1 MIQPLFREF
10 NTMELAD
17 FAISRLG
24 KATLPSPLENHVFVD
39 DDATVCYDTDTAV
52 LAEYIKQGK
61 PIPAFEKAGARE
73 KLFHDPAWSKAA
85 ILTAGGL
92 CPGLNEVIKFLT
104 LTLMNRYKVP
114 VVYGIPYGYKG
125 LNPAHRLSPIMLTP
139 EMVDDIH
146 EQGGTILGSS
156 RGEED
161 TSVVVDTLARMNI
174 NMLFCIGGDGTSRGA
189 HDIAMEIKRRKL
201 AISVIAIPKTIDN
214 DISFID
220 KSFGFSSAV
229 LAAGPVVT
237 CAHTEAKGAYNGIG
251 LIKVMGRDSGF
262 IAAYTTLSNPF
273 VNYCLVPERP
283 FTLEG
288 DGDDALLPHLV
299 KRLEA
304 KHHAV
309 ILVAEG
315 AGQDLFASKSD
326 KRDASGNKLH
336 QDIGLLLK
344 EEITR
349 YCKERNV
356 PMTLK
361 YFDPGYTIRSVKAE
375 GDDAVFCAMLANGAA
390 HAAMSGRTD
399 MMIGHWNGAFT
410 HVPIALATSAR
421 KKLDLSSSLWGT
433 VRDMT
438 CF

>member
-1 MIQPLFREF
+1 M
-10 NTMELAD
+10 
-17 FAISRLG
+17 
-24 KATLPSPLENHVFVD
+24 
-39 DDATVCYDTDTAV
+39 
-52 LAEYIKQGK
+52 
-61 PIPAFEKAGARE
+61 
-73 KLFHDPAWSKAA
+73 
-85 ILTAGGL
+85 
-92 CPGLNEVIKFLT
+92 
-104 LTLMNRYKVP
+104 
-114 VVYGIPYGYKG
+114 
-125 LNPAHRLSPIMLTP
+125 
-139 EMVDDIH
+139 
-146 EQGGTILGSS
+146 
-156 RGEED
+156 
-161 TSVVVDTLARMNI
+161 
-174 NMLFCIGGDGTSRGA
+174 
-189 HDIAMEIKRRKL
+189 
-201 AISVIAIPKTIDN
+201 
-214 DISFID
+214 
-220 KSFGFSSAV
+220 
-229 LAAGPVVT
+229 
-237 CAHTEAKGAYNGIG
+237 
-251 LIKVMGRDSGF
+251 
-262 IAAYTTLSNPF
+262 
-273 VNYCLVPERP
+273 
-283 FTLEG
+283 
-288 DGDDALLPHLV
+288 

-315 AGQDLFASKSD
+315 AGQELFSSKSD

-356 PMTLK
+356 PLTLK

-375 GDDAVFCAMLANGAA
+375 GDDAVFCALLANGAA

>member
-1 MIQPLFREF
+1 MSPD
-10 NTMELAD
+10 D
-17 FAISRLG
+17 FKITRLG
-24 KATLPSPLENHVFVD
+24 EAMLPSPLKNHVFVPD
-39 DDATVCYDTDTAV
+39 DSSVCYETDARAIAQYVSSGQAV
-52 LAEYIKQGK
+52 
-61 PIPAFEKAGARE
+61 PAFEKAGARA
-73 KLFHDPAWSKAA
+73 KIFHDPAWSKAA

-104 LTLMNRYKVP
+104 LTLINRYGVP
-114 VVYGIPYGYKG
+114 VVYGIRYGYKG
-125 LNPAHRLSPIMLTP
+125 LNPIHGLSPVQLTP

-146 EQGGTILGSS
+146 EAGGTILGSS
-156 RGEED
+156 RGHED
-161 TSVVVDTLARMNI
+161 TGIIVDTLTRMNI

-189 HDIAMEIKRRKL
+189 HDIAMEIQRRKL
-201 AISVIAIPKTIDN
+201 AISVIAVPKTIDN
-214 DISFID
+214 DISYID
-220 KSFGFSSAV
+220 KSFGFASAV

-237 CAHTEAKGAYNGIG
+237 CAHTEAKGAFNGVG

-288 DGDDALLPHLV
+288 SDENALLPNLLR
-299 KRLEA
+299 RLNA

-315 AGQDLFASKSD
+315 AGQDLFSQESD
-326 KRDASGNKLH
+326 RRDASGNKLH
-336 QDIGLLLK
+336 NDIGLLLK
-344 EEITR
+344 EKITE
-349 YCKERNV
+349 YCARNKV
-356 PMTLK
+356 PLTLK

-375 GDDAVFCAMLANGAA
+375 GEDAVFCAMLATGAA

-399 MMIGHWNGAFT
+399 MMIGNWNGELT

-421 KKLDLSSSLWGT
+421 KKLDLGSQLWST